1 MAPRN
6 YNVQLDDEVRDNA
19 FVAHSGVHL
28 SNDGRRVVTEAV
40 EIRQQKKARHKPTT
54 LDDQYAEWT
63 PMDDAEGSDLHAFA
77 DTVSSFDISPD
88 DDDGAKRKRYLSSD
102 EPMRNWRPLAQ
113 EFMDARVRRAGL
125 GDYLY
130 APACTCC
137 GQAAGPGIR
146 LFRCMQCGEFLQCG
160 QCVKSRHSLTPLHC
174 IWEWNGDFW
183 TEATMWGSE
192 TTPNAAGLKGLGLV
206 YQLGHHGFPCE
217 FPGAR
222 HSMVVIHVNGIH
234 TVEFDFCACD
244 KSRQT
249 NNLGQLLGNAWYPAT
264 TIDPGTCA
272 TFECLEAFRLLNV
285 VGNLT
290 VSDYVGTLERLTDPL
305 HLSTVP
311 DRYKAFSR
319 MARQYSYVQ
328 RAQRA
333 GCAHNPDGLEATEDG
348 GLAVPCWTCPQE
360 GKNLPD
366 GWRDVDPKYRFLY
379 MLILA
384 MDANF
389 RLKNRLRANEHQDP
403 SLAPGKGYF
412 CTPAPYKEHLKH
424 YVAEKDVSSCIAFA
438 ALLQKETR
446 LTTGLR
452 VSGVGGCVCA
462 RHGVVRPHGLGDL
475 QKGERYANMDWI
487 FLAAIAGI
495 ALLCLAISYDIA
507 CQWQIHLKERAKK
520 IAEKN
525 PTITTNLDDFEIQYA
540 LPVWHAVAH
549 ETSCQTQNSL
559 SYAVGV
565 GRTDGEGIE
574 RTWSIL
580 NPLGFATKE
589 MGDGARHDAIENKV
603 DHINYEKN
611 VRQGSTLARKL
622 IVAIAERDKQVAEFK
637 EVDKTLDKKL
647 RGDWKERVEQWQ
659 KDKSKPNPYCL
670 EGGKSAGPSEAAVMR
685 ELKEA
690 EALDAAEGRAPLT
703 EGRSTASAFIKAG
716 LQLEESQRRIRA
728 EVKGVTLV
736 TADRSSQIQELRL
749 SFHKKLRTFER
760 LQGVYMPGV
769 AALRADAEERRDPDL
784 PPPKAEDIKLWLPS
798 DLSAAERR
806 SACARGVAESE
817 AKLRHGQCVDALE
830 NVRSRLH
837 TQKHLITWRNSN
849 SVGQR
854 AATRSASLIGRVGD
868 RLARVAEKY
877 RRARV
882 ALIALKGEGFAPHFK
897 ELKPGDMNVNAEEE
911 SDTLSRKKLGRLGS
925 RKHTRIEPTH
935 ASKTFSWIWTVGGG
949 PGEDE
954 GQLHESVR
962 VEWSK
967 ARARRDRWVE
977 EVELLREESKRV
989 LRFLRWVQKEW
1000 EGRAERRTGV
1010 DPKLAAGLKAYALRQ
1025 MAVHRRIGEGFF
1037 TGWNVSAATAVGN
1050 VVRQDGTV
1058 YRDLLDGQDMDA
1070 APGGGMGI
1078 ADLEE
1083 EEMVQTEPQRSTRQ
1097 TTRAG

>member
-1 MAPRN
+1 MALRN
-6 YNVQLDDEVRDNA
+6 YNVQLDDNVRHDA
-19 FVAHSGVHL
+19 FVAHSGLPL
-28 SNDGRRVVTEAV
+28 SNDGCRVVTELV
-40 EIRQQKKARHKPTT
+40 EIRQQKKARQKPMA
-54 LDDQYAEWT
+54 LDDRYAEWT
-63 PMDDAEGSDLHAFA
+63 PMDDAEGSGLHTFA
-77 DTVSSFDISPD
+77 DTVSPSDISPD
-88 DDDGAKRKRYLSSD
+88 DDDGGKHKRYLSSD
-102 EPMRNWRPLAQ
+102 EPMCNWRPLAQ

-137 GQAAGPGIR
+137 GQAAGPSTH
-146 LFRCMQCGEFLQCG
+146 LFRCMQCG

-174 IWEWNGDFW
+174 IWEWNGEFW

-192 TTPNAAGLKGLGLV
+192 TRPNAAGLKGLGLV

-234 TVEFDFCACD
+234 TVEFNFCGCD
-244 KSRQT
+244 KFRQT
-249 NNLGQLLGNAWYPAT
+249 NNLGQLLGNTWYPAT

-272 TFECLEAFRLLNV
+272 TFKCLEAFRLLNV

-290 VSDYVGTLERLTDPL
+290 VSDYVGTLERLSDPL
-305 HLSTVP
+305 HLSTVL
-311 DRYKAFSR
+311 
-319 MARQYSYVQ
+319 YSYVQ
-328 RAQRA
+328 RAQQA
-333 GCAHNPDGLEATEDG
+333 GCAHNPAGLQATEDG

-366 GWRDVDPKYRFLY
+366 GWRDVDPEYRFLY

-384 MDANF
+384 LDMNF
-389 RLKNRLRANEHQDP
+389 LLKNRLHANEHQDP

-424 YVAEKDVSSCIAFA
+424 YVAEKNVSSCIAFA

-446 LTTGLR
+446 LTTRLR

-487 FLAAIAGI
+487 FLPAIAGI
-495 ALLCLAISYDIA
+495 ALLSLAISYDIA
-507 CQWQIHLKERAKK
+507 CQWQIHLKEHAKK

-525 PTITTNLDDFEIQYA
+525 PSITTDLDDFEIQFA
-540 LPVWHAVAH
+540 LPVRHAVAH
-549 ETSCQTQNSL
+549 KMSCQTQNLL

-565 GRTDGEGIE
+565 GQTDGEGIE

-589 MGDGARHDAIENKV
+589 MGDGAWHDAIENKV

-611 VRQGSTLARKL
+611 VRQGK
-622 IVAIAERDKQVAEFK
+622 
-637 EVDKTLDKKL
+637 
-647 RGDWKERVEQWQ
+647 VE
-659 KDKSKPNPYCL
+659 S
-670 EGGKSAGPSEAAVMR
+670 AVMR

-716 LQLEESQRRIRA
+716 LQLEESQCRIQA

-736 TADRSSQIQELRL
+736 TADCSSQIQELRL
-749 SFHKKLRTFER
+749 SFHKKLRMFER

-769 AALRADAEERRDPDL
+769 AALRENAEERRDPDM

-806 SACARGVAESE
+806 TVCARGVAESE
-817 AKLRHGQCVDALE
+817 AKLRHGQRMDALD

-837 TQKHLITWRNSN
+837 TQKHLITWWNSN

-868 RLARVAEKY
+868 RLAWVAEKY
-877 RRARV
+877 RRARM
-882 ALIALKGEGFAPHFK
+882 ALITLKGEGFAPHFK
-897 ELKPGDMNVNAEEE
+897 ELKPRDMNVNAEEE
-911 SDTLSRKKLGRLGS
+911 SDTLSRKKLGCLGS
-925 RKHTRIEPTH
+925 RTHTRIEPTH
-935 ASKTFSWIWTVGGG
+935 ASKTCWIWTVGGG

-967 ARARRDRWVE
+967 
-977 EVELLREESKRV
+977 
-989 LRFLRWVQKEW
+989 
-1000 EGRAERRTGV
+1000 EGRVERRTSV

-1025 MAVHRRIGEGFF
+1025 IAVHRRIGEGFF
-1037 TGWNVSAATAVGN
+1037 SGWNVSVATAVRN
-1050 VVRQDGTV
+1050 VMRQDGTV
-1058 YRDLLDGQDMDA
+1058 YRDLLDGEDMDA
-1070 APGGGMGI
+1070 APGGAMGI

-1083 EEMVQTEPQRSTRQ
+1083 EEEMVQTEPRHSTRQ
-1097 TTRAG
+1097 TRVG